1 MKNIISTNNMDKRT
15 LSKLTKS
22 QLINLLFK
30 QNMEI
35 KKLLLK
41 NVKQQP
47 KNDDNVKPRRPI
59 PTPRKSVKQM
69 GQEYEDNI
77 ILPPLEFRDDY
88 KPVPLPRTKI
98 EQLAKALKGYTKS
111 FEIGIKNNKDPLEQL
126 QTTRK
131 AIEHHI
137 RNILESMKGLKFVET
152 LKVTFK
158 KLVKDRILQ

>member
-1 MKNIISTNNMDKRT
+1 MKNIISTNNMNKRD

-47 KNDDNVKPRRPI
+47 KNDDNVKPRGPI

-69 GQEYEDNI
+69 VQEYEDNI

-88 KPVPLPRTKI
+88 KPVPAPRTKKPVPLPRTKI
-98 EQLAKALKGYTKS
+98 DQVAKALKGYTKS
-111 FEIGIKNNKDPLEQL
+111 FEIGIKNTKDPLEQL

-137 RNILESMKGLKFVET
+137 RNNIVRK
-152 LKVTFK
+152 
-158 KLVKDRILQ
+158 